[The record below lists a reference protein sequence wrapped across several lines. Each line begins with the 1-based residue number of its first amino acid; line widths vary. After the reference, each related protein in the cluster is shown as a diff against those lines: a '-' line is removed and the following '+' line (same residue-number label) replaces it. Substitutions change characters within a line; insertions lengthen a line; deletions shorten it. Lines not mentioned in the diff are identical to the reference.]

1 MRGTRAWVGRWLA
14 RLAALLALA
23 WGVGFG
29 WFVANLPRA
38 APDDVRTDAI
48 VVLTGDDR
56 RIPRGLALLR
66 AGVARR
72 LLISGVGERTTATEL
87 AADAHVPRALFRCC
101 VDLGRMAV
109 DTRSNA
115 EETAA
120 WARAHGVRSLRL
132 VTSDYHMRRAE
143 VELAAELGPGIAI
156 VPDAVPGEASP
167 GQLAREYSKWAW
179 RGSVRWVERA

>member
-1 MRGTRAWVGRWLA
+1 MA

-23 WGVGFG
+23 WAIGFG
-29 WFVANLPRA
+29 WFVAYLPRA
-38 APDDVRTDAI
+38 AADGAHTDAI

-66 AGVARR
+66 AGAAQRM
-72 LLISGVGERTTATEL
+72 LISGVGERTTATAI
-87 AADAHVPRALFRCC
+87 AADAHVSRALFKCC
-101 VDLGRMAV
+101 VDLGRMAI

-120 WARAHGVRSLRL
+120 WARAHKVRSLRL

-143 VELAAELGPGIAI
+143 VELAAELGPGVTIL
-156 VPDAVPGEASP
+156 PDAVPGEASASK
-167 GQLAREYSKWAW
+167 LAREYSKWLW
-179 RGSVRWVERA
+179 RKFARRAERA

>member
-1 MRGTRAWVGRWLA
+1 
-14 RLAALLALA
+14 LAALSALA
-23 WGVGFG
+23 WGIGFG

-38 APDDVRTDAI
+38 ASDGAHTDAI
-48 VVLTGDDR
+48 VVLTGDEQ
-56 RIPRGLALLR
+56 RIPRGLSLLR
-66 AGVARR
+66 AGASRR
-72 LLISGVGERTTATEL
+72 LLISGVGERATAAAL

-120 WARAHGVRSLRL
+120 WARAHRLRSLRL

-143 VELAAELGPGIAI
+143 VELAAELGPGVTIL
-156 VPDAVPGEASP
+156 PDAVRGEASP

-179 RGSVRWVERA
+179 RGLVRWAERA